1 LTAVA
6 VALRPHLRRNTGF
19 IRFDPPW
26 YGVRVLGPPLVKA
39 GADVQAPDT
48 VLLDL
53 RSPPE
58 AILAGMKDKWRYNI
72 GLAARKGVT
81 VRQFPLAGQGG
92 PEPAGGPAGILG
104 AELEQALG
112 VFYTLL
118 QETARRDGIAI
129 HHIDYYRGLFIQ
141 AVRCQAARYRAA
153 EAAPGPASPLPD
165 VRLYLAEYQGRPL
178 AGIVTLFRGQEG
190 VYLYGA
196 SSGLQRNV
204 MAPYALQWAAIRD
217 AREAGCAVY
226 DFFGV
231 PPSGDPG
238 HPMAGLYR
246 FKTGFIGNST
256 GRIIH
261 RSGSWDYLYRPVAAG
276 LFKTAE
282 VWRKRLRDLKKRRPK
297 GPRASP

>member
-1 LTAVA
+1 MA
-6 VALRPHLRRNTGF
+6 
-19 IRFDPPW
+19 
-26 YGVRVLGPPLVKA
+26 PPLVKA

-53 RSPPE
+53 GPPPE

-72 GLAARKGVT
+72 GLAARRGVT
-81 VRQFPLAGQGG
+81 VRQFRFAPGKPP

-104 AELEQALG
+104 ADLEQALG

-118 QETARRDGIAI
+118 EETARRDGIAI
-129 HHIDYYRGLFIQ
+129 HHIDYYRGLFLR
-141 AVRCQAARYRAA
+141 AAHYQAAAG
-153 EAAPGPASPLPD
+153 EAAGSPGHAPVKFIPD
-165 VRLYLAEYQGRPL
+165 VRLYLAEYQDQPL
-178 AGIVTLFRGQEG
+178 AGIVTLFRGREG

-196 SSGLQRNV
+196 SSGLRRNL

-226 DFFGV
+226 DFFGI

-246 FKTGFIGNST
+246 FKTGFIGNAT
-256 GRIIH
+256 DRIIH
-261 RSGSWDYLYRPVAAG
+261 RSGSWDYPCRPVAAG

-282 VWRKRLRDLKKRRPK
+282 TWRKRLRDLKKKHP
-297 GPRASP
+297 PAL